1 MLTQEEKLSKFTL
14 AINEY
19 AQEQHDRIM
28 REVDEAYIDQ
38 VVNRLSYKRV
48 RHLMRFST
56 DPTVAVFSYLLLSG
70 IERKDIVTIIEGV
83 RYRVPPDDIAA
94 LITIS

>member
-1 MLTQEEKLSKFTL
+1 MLNAESAEEVLDIFRSETF
-14 AINEY
+14 Y
-19 AQEQHDRIM
+19 G
-28 REVDEAYIDQ
+28 RELGEIDEEYIDQ

-56 DPTVAVFSYLLLSG
+56 DPTVAVFSYILLSG

-83 RYRVPPDDIAA
+83 RYRVSPDVIASM
-94 LITIS
+94 ITVS

>member
-28 REVDEAYIDQ
+28 REAMGFEPM
-38 VVNRLSYKRV
+38 N
-48 RHLMRFST
+48 
-56 DPTVAVFSYLLLSG
+56 
-70 IERKDIVTIIEGV
+70 
-83 RYRVPPDDIAA
+83 PP
-94 LITIS
+94 